1 MTEYIDMLNGHPAL
15 LEAASWRLC
24 SEVARRYPDDLR
36 IIETH
41 PGGGQ
46 YDCLTL
52 TSRHEPES
60 LLDANRVG
68 RIHAH
73 PTAAVW
79 TWWEYLSCPNPRG
92 FVAEVADTLPFP
104 TPRSVPAATAPTL
117 TWRCI
122 TATLMSAVWT
132 CTDCVRSMVSWTPP
146 VATAGCGV
154 GR

>member
-1 MTEYIDMLNGHPAL
+1 
-15 LEAASWRLC
+15 
-24 SEVARRYPDDLR
+24 
-36 IIETH
+36 
-41 PGGGQ
+41 
-46 YDCLTL
+46 

-73 PTAAVW
+73 PTAAGW

-122 TATLMSAVWT
+122 TATLMSAVL
-132 CTDCVRSMVSWTPP
+132 DVHRLRALNGVLDSSGGDGGLRRGQVTP
-146 VATAGCGV
+146 
-154 GR
+154 